1 MYLRPNRVPGC
12 IRVTCSRIAGSPELV
27 GLVRKPPCLSHS
39 ENRLDARNLPRFIK
53 SVKGKMRTLIGLAV
67 AVSCSWAQGTLYESD
82 KISNTI
88 NKFTLSGVQST
99 FVSSGLSAPE
109 GLAFDA
115 MGNLYEADFNTGKVQ
130 KFDPNG
136 NLLDGSFITGLSLPI
151 GLAFDA
157 MGNLY
162 VSDYGNGNIK
172 KFGPSGGAA
181 VLSFGTGLSPYALAF
196 DSAGTLYEADWSSG
210 TIKTFDTSGNLLNGS
225 FITGLSFP
233 QGLAFD
239 AAGNLYVSD
248 QTQFVEKYS
257 SAGTLINAHFAS
269 GFINPFGLA
278 FDTFGNLYVAD
289 FYDPGTIKKFD
300 SNGNSLGDFATGLVY
315 PTFLAFSPGPDLN
328 AMKFSYVTN
337 LNAGDSFINI
347 TNTGSSDGN
356 LCVSVY
362 AFDPSEEMVAC
373 CSCLVSPNALVSLS
387 VQGDLL
393 SNTLSPS
400 TPTSLVI
407 GLIATQG
414 SGALAT
420 CAPGLGGSDAA
431 AALAP
436 GLRAWSNTI
445 HALPGTPVHYG
456 MTENDFQESR
466 FTISEFNH
474 LTSFCG
480 FINSNGSGFGICKTC
495 RNGGLGGVKK

>member
-1 MYLRPNRVPGC
+1 VEK
-12 IRVTCSRIAGSPELV
+12 V
-27 GLVRKPPCLSHS
+27 
-39 ENRLDARNLPRFIK
+39 
-53 SVKGKMRTLIGLAV
+53 RTLIGLV
-67 AVSCSWAQGTLYESD
+67 IAVSCSWAQATLYESD
-82 KISNTI
+82 KLSNTI
-88 NKFTLSGVQST
+88 YAFTPSGVQSP

-109 GLAFDA
+109 GLAFDT
-115 MGNLYEADFNTGKVQ
+115 MGNLYEADFNTGKIQ
-130 KFDPNG
+130 KFDSHG
-136 NLLDGSFITGLSLPI
+136 NLLNGSFITGLSLPI

-300 SNGNSLGDFATGLVY
+300 SNGNSLGNFASGLVY
-315 PTFLAFSPGPDLN
+315 PTFLAFAPTPAPD
-328 AMKFSYVTN
+328 ATKVSYVTN

-347 TNTGSSDGN
+347 TNTGSSGGN
-356 LCVSVY
+356 LCVNVY

-373 CSCLVSPNALVSLS
+373 CSCLVTPNALVSLS
-387 VQGDLL
+387 AQGDLL
-393 SNTLSPS
+393 SNTLSS
-400 TPTSLVI
+400 SSPTSLVI
-407 GLIATQG
+407 SLVATRG
-414 SGALAT
+414 SPALTSCNPAVGGAGGAAT
-420 CAPGLGGSDAA
+420 
-431 AALAP
+431 LAP

-445 HALPGTPVHYG
+445 HALPGTPVQYG
-456 MTENDFQESR
+456 LTENDFQESG
-466 FTISEFNH
+466 FALAEFEH
-474 LTSFCG
+474 MTTFCG
-480 FINSNGSGFGICKTC
+480 FINSNGSGFGICKSC
-495 RNGGLGGVKK
+495 RAGGLGGAKQ